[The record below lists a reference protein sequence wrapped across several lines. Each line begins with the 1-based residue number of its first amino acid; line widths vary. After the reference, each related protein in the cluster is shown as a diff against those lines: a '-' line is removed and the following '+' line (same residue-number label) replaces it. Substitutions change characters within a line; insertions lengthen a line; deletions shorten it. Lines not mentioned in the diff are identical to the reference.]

1 MTDVLFCFD
10 VEASTEAALE
20 ALKTGRVAYTWDQ
33 IMVRLKEYAETGRPD
48 PVFA

>member
-1 MTDVLFCFD
+1 VTFRHAGFPDED
-10 VEASTEAALE
+10 Q
-20 ALKTGRVAYTWDQ
+20 TGRVAYTWGE